1 MSASALLKSRVRKPS
16 YLKKLAKAEDLIDL
30 FPNGTYGKSILSR
43 GLYEQV

>member
-30 FPNGTYGKSILSR
+30 FPNGTYGQYILHC
-43 GLYEQV
+43 GLSERV